1 MVKTEA
7 YNKILSLTKLLLKH
21 KKDGKVLHGAIYGPW
36 GSGKTV
42 AAKQVAYELPQVF
55 YIKFPEGEIT
65 KTRLIKVFSFA
76 MGAGAMRS
84 YDMTMDLIRGH
95 IEQEGVYP
103 LFIID
108 EAQRAFSKRW
118 ILDELKDYAEDPYLR
133 FSYLFLGDNTL
144 GSYLKQERI
153 HSLIKR
159 VVYREEL
166 KAEIPPETVEA
177 LMREYNLKGSPEVVV
192 KIAKREKWKL
202 LEIDTA
208 LYLLSLQKAEVS
220 EENIHKVLM
229 GVSL

>member
-1 MVKTEA
+1 MVKSEA
-7 YNKILSLTKLLLKH
+7 YYKILSIVKLLLKH
-21 KKDGKVLHGAIYGPW
+21 KKDNKILHGAIYGPW

-42 AAKQVAYELPQVF
+42 AAKQVAYEMPTVF

-95 IEQEGVYP
+95 IEQEGIYP

-108 EAQRAFSKRW
+108 EAQRMFSKRW
-118 ILDELKDYAEDPYLR
+118 ILDELKDYSEDPYLR

-166 KAEIPPETVEA
+166 KGEVSLETVQA
-177 LMREYNLKGSPEVVV
+177 LLKEYNLQGNPEAVV

-202 LEIDTA
+202 LELDTA

-220 EENIHKVLM
+220 EENLQRVLA